1 MKLTTRMLSLLLA
14 IALFVC
20 LLPAAAT
27 AEENGDPVIASGTLY
42 EGITWKVTEAGTL
55 YFQGNGPILMLGG
68 RPWTDYQDLIVSA
81 VFEEGITK
89 IGPQCCDGL

>member
-55 YFQGNGPILMLGG
+55 YFQGNGPILMLVLDF
-68 RPWTDYQDLIVSA
+68 RDFNYFAARRQHSHD
-81 VFEEGITK
+81 
-89 IGPQCCDGL
+89 